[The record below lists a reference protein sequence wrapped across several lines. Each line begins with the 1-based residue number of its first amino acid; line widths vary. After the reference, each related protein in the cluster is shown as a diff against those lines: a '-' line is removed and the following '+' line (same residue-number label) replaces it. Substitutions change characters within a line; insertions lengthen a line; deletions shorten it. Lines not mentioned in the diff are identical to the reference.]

1 MITQSLRKKK
11 SVMINMLL
19 ILKDTNLNKKNAK
32 VISIL
37 NSVIL
42 LEKPNNLI
50 GSKSLGK
57 I

>member
-1 MITQSLRKKK
+1 
-11 SVMINMLL
+11 MINLLL
-19 ILKDTNLNKKNAK
+19 ILKDTNLNKKIAK

-37 NSVIL
+37 ESVML

-50 GSKSLGK
+50 EFMSLGK